1 MKRKRFI
8 ALGAIALVMTAGTGV
23 AFGAVIEASEIAIKQ
38 QQQQITQVTKPAEVI
53 DSPVRKEILILGLVK
68 TEEPAITAVFKYQ
81 TPQVGS
87 VDWMAQEKAEK
98 DKLKSDAELKE
109 AELEAE
115 IERLKAEL
123 EAEINRQ
130 AQIKQNTEKLNEA
143 LAFVKNQVGVTRYVF
158 AGSSPRGWDCS
169 GIVRW
174 TYAQVG
180 IDLRHSATYQRNSG
194 TIVTEPKPG
203 DLVSF
208 NYKNSNSAYH
218 IGIYLGPDE
227 MIHSGGRPGDR
238 TEIISIADWAEDN
251 GGSEIV
257 YTRIVETN
265 N

>member
-23 AFGAVIEASEIAIKQ
+23 AFGAVIEASEVAIKQ
-38 QQQQITQVTKPAEVI
+38 QQVTQVTKPAEVI
-53 DSPVRKEILILGLVK
+53 DSPVRKEILVSGLVRN
-68 TEEPAITAVFKYQ
+68 EEPAITAVLKSQ
-81 TPQVGS
+81 TPEVGS

-98 DKLKSDAELKE
+98 DKLRSDAQIKE
-109 AELEAE
+109 AELQAE
-115 IERLKAEL
+115 IERLEAEL

-143 LAFVKNQVGVTRYVF
+143 LALVKTQVGVTRYVF

-169 GIVRW
+169 GLVRW

-180 IDLRHSATYQRNSG
+180 VELRHSATTQRNTG
-194 TIVTEPKPG
+194 TIVTEPKLG

-208 NYKNSNSAYH
+208 NHKSWKGAYH

-227 MIHSGGRPGDR
+227 MIHSGGRSGDR
-238 TEIISIADWAEDN
+238 TEIISISGWAEDN